1 MSTMSDD
8 ATEFRAIP
16 QTAAPVPAQTRSPGQ
31 PAVMIEGLTKRFG
44 AKVAVDNLTMWVPR
58 GSMFGFV
65 GPNGAGKT
73 TTLSMVTGL
82 LRPDAGRVEVLG
94 HDVWAD
100 PAAAKAQMGVLP
112 DGMKTFDRLSGRE
125 LLRFCGILHRLDE
138 ATVNE
143 RVDGLLDALGLT
155 ESADTLVC
163 DYSAGMTKKIG
174 LACAI
179 VADPAVLVLDQP
191 LESVDP
197 VSGQTIR
204 SILRRF
210 VAGGGTVIISSH
222 VMELVESLCDSVAVI
237 AQGHLH
243 AIGTLDE
250 VRQGKSLQDR
260 FVELVGG
267 NANTG
272 EGLTWLR
279 RS

>member
-1 MSTMSDD
+1 MT
-8 ATEFRAIP
+8 
-16 QTAAPVPAQTRSPGQ
+16 
-31 PAVMIEGLTKRFG
+31 GLTLS
-44 AKVAVDNLTMWVPR
+44 NLTVGYR
-58 GSMFGFV
+58 SGRHVTTVLSGVTGSLEAGRMIGLV

-73 TTLSMVTGL
+73 TTLSMATGL
-82 LRPDAGRVEVLG
+82 LRPDSGRIEVLG

-125 LLRFCGILHRLDE
+125 LLHFYGMLHRLDE

-143 RVDGLLDALGLT
+143 RTDGLLDALGLT
-155 ESADTLVC
+155 ESANTLVC

-174 LACAI
+174 LACALI
-179 VADPAVLVLDQP
+179 ADPALLVLDEP
-191 LESVDP
+191 FESVDP

-204 SILRRF
+204 AILRHF
-210 VAGGGTVIISSH
+210 VDGGGTVVISSH

-237 AQGHLH
+237 AKGQLH
-243 AIGTLDE
+243 AIGTIDE

-279 RS
+279 KS